1 MIGGIEELKEIVKK
15 LITRWL
21 LFLFRRKKPQYN
33 IIEEPMQRIINI
45 VKDYLTRETNNA
57 LLITGEWGVGKT
69 YFFDNKL
76 SEEIKGTS
84 IKENESVKYKPIRVS
99 LSGVTSI
106 DDIERRIVTP
116 FLSLLRKG
124 VIELGKGAINYIL
137 SITRLKEFIPE
148 GFSKLIDEFKRTNSS
163 EINSKANRLVICFDD
178 LERVSKSFAIE
189 NLIGYIN
196 NLTEN
201 YDFKIIII
209 GNIDKIEDNNFDEI
223 KEKLIGRE
231 IEYKINIEEV
241 FDTLIQGEFQ
251 SFSEYTK
258 FLQKEK
264 NFICSFFQD
273 YKNIRTLK
281 FILTRYHDIYSQIEK
296 IAPSIE
302 YIQLNKEAL
311 LKDTLLF
318 TISISIGYKE
328 GNITRK
334 SKEEVDNKFRIT
346 RKDIRRFLDDKF
358 SSNQKNDEE
367 ETILEKIKSNYYYQ
381 NNFSYFFYESIFNYI
396 VGINILDEDL
406 LDKDIKEKYKISED
420 NTIPECYIT
429 YNRINFDEVFSM
441 SNASYK
447 RLLTNMLSYVD
458 NGEYR
463 LEHYNSIYNLV
474 LSFNNPLKIKE
485 DKLKNKI
492 IKGIK
497 KNKDKFVYDSK
508 LSDKLH
514 YIIEG
519 SNVDKNEIEIVDLC
533 LTINSEKEQ
542 EKYKRDATNLID
554 LLKNNF
560 DHFEHQV
567 EHKYNT
573 IPIFAYINSKTIYKF
588 YNDKRDLR
596 VRLFDIFNHRCIY
609 CGKDIL
615 RVEKHFYEQLQQS
628 IQKKASQLKSGPEW
642 AAYNKFNELL
652 KSITDHLQTS

>member
-1 MIGGIEELKEIVKK
+1 MQK
-15 LITRWL
+15 
-21 LFLFRRKKPQYN
+21 
-33 IIEEPMQRIINI
+33 IIDI
-45 VKDYLTRETNNA
+45 VKDYLIKETNNA

-84 IKENESVKYKPIRVS
+84 IKKNESVKYKPIRVS

-106 DDIERRIVTP
+106 DDIERRIVAELYP
-116 FLSLLRKG
+116 SLNKGLKWGKGIFKLLLRTPK
-124 VIELGKGAINYIL
+124 I
-137 SITRLKEFIPE
+137 KEYIPE
-148 GFSKLIDEFKRTNSS
+148 IPNSDAIDS
-163 EINSKANRLVICFDD
+163 ETDNLVICFDD
-178 LERVSKSFAIE
+178 LERRSKIFPIDS
-189 NLIGYIN
+189 LIGYIN

-201 YDFKIIII
+201 NNLKTIIIA
-209 GNIDKIEDNNFDEI
+209 NTDKIKNKKSFNKI

-241 FDTLIQGEFQ
+241 FDTLIQSEFQ

-281 FILTRYHDIYSQIEK
+281 FILTRYHDIHSQIEI
-296 IAPSIE
+296 IAPSVQ
-302 YIQLNKEAL
+302 YIQSNKEAL

-318 TISISIGYKE
+318 AIAIAIEHKKGKV
-328 GNITRK
+328 TRN

-346 RKDIRRFLDDKF
+346 RKDLEKYFSKQP
-358 SSNQKNDEE
+358 SSNQEIKEEE
-367 ETILEKIKSNYYYQ
+367 ETILETIKSKYYNE

-441 SNASYK
+441 TNASYK
-447 RLLTNMLSYVD
+447 RLITNMLSYVD
-458 NGEYR
+458 NGDYR
-463 LEHYNSIYNLV
+463 LEHYNRIYNLV

-485 DKLKNKI
+485 DKLKNRI
-492 IKGIK
+492 IKGMK
-497 KNKDKFVYDSK
+497 KNKDKFVYNPELPNK
-508 LSDKLH
+508 LL
-514 YIIEG
+514 YIKG
-519 SNVDKNEIEIVDLC
+519 GNDVDKNEKEIIDFC
-533 LTINSEKEQ
+533 LTINNEKEQ
-542 EKYKRDATNLID
+542 EKYKQDSTNLINI
-554 LLKNNF
+554 LKNDF

-567 EHKYNT
+567 KHKYNT
-573 IPIFAYINSKTIYKF
+573 IPIFAYINSKTISKF

-596 VRLFDIFNHRCIY
+596 IRLFDIFNHRCIY

-628 IQKKASQLKSGPEW
+628 IEKNATNKLKSGPEW
-642 AAYNKFNELL
+642 FVYNNFNELL
-652 KSITDHLQTS
+652 KSIIKKL

>member
-1 MIGGIEELKEIVKK
+1 
-15 LITRWL
+15 
-21 LFLFRRKKPQYN
+21 
-33 IIEEPMQRIINI
+33 MQKIINI
-45 VKDYLTRETNNA
+45 VKDYLTKETNNA
-57 LLITGEWGVGKT
+57 LLITGKWGVGKT
-69 YFFDNKL
+69 YFFDNIL
-76 SEEIKGTS
+76 SEEIEETS
-84 IKENESVKYKPIRVS
+84 IKGNESVKYKPIRVS
-99 LSGVTSI
+99 LSGVTNI
-106 DDIERRIVTP
+106 GDIERRIVAELYP
-116 FLSLLRKG
+116 SLNKG
-124 VIELGKGAINYIL
+124 IKWGKGIFKFLL
-137 SITRLKEFIPE
+137 SIPKIKEYIPE
-148 GFSKLIDEFKRTNSS
+148 IPNSDVIDS
-163 EINSKANRLVICFDD
+163 ETDNLVICFDD
-178 LERVSKSFAIE
+178 LERKSKTFHIDS
-189 NLIGYIN
+189 LIGYIN

-201 YDFKIIII
+201 DNLKTIIIA
-209 GNIDKIEDNNFDEI
+209 NTDKIENKKFHKI

-231 IEYKINIEEV
+231 IEYKINIEEI
-241 FDTLIQGEFQ
+241 FDTLIQSEFQ
-251 SFSEYTK
+251 SFSEYRK

-264 NFICSFFQD
+264 EFICSFFQD

-281 FILTRYHDIYSQIEK
+281 FILIRYHDIYSQIEM
-296 IAPSIE
+296 IAPSIP
-302 YIQLNKEAL
+302 YIQTYKNTI

-318 TISISIGYKE
+318 TIAISIEYKKGE
-328 GNITRK
+328 VTRN

-346 RKDIRRFLDDKF
+346 RKDIRRLLNDEP
-358 SSNQKNDEE
+358 SSNKKNDQEK
-367 ETILEKIKSNYYYQ
+367 TILERIKSKYYHQ
-381 NNFSYFFYESIFNYI
+381 NNFNYYFYEPIFDYI
-396 VGINILDEDL
+396 VGVNILEEDL

-441 SNASYK
+441 TNATYK
-447 RLLTNMLSYVD
+447 QLLTNILSYVD

-567 EHKYNT
+567 KHKYNN
-573 IPIFAYINSKTIYKF
+573 IPIFAYINSKTISEF

-596 VRLFDIFNHRCIY
+596 IRLFDIFNHRYIC

-615 RVEKHFYEQLQQS
+615 EMEKHFYTQLQQS
-628 IQKKASQLKSGPEW
+628 IEKKANQLKSGPEW
-642 AAYNKFNELL
+642 AAYSRFNELL
-652 KSITDHLQTS
+652 EKIKETATPTLSN